1 MSAGLWYLVAVA
13 ALLLVLTWTFET
25 ARAAVA
31 RVSPPRAGKLVD
43 DGVRGADVLL
53 TLVTARP
60 RTLAVLALLTTLLRT
75 AYVVVLAGIGLELIG
90 GAAGLTAGAVVA
102 VITLYVVA
110 DVVPGGLVDQ
120 RPEQVAARLARVV
133 RWPVRALG
141 PLARIMGRLGST
153 VTPGHADEPG
163 PVVTEERLRDL
174 VDVAGAEGTL
184 TPSRHRMVTAVFDL
198 DETVVREV
206 MVPRPD
212 MVTVAAKAPLDEV
225 VTTVLEVGHSR
236 IPVHGEDR
244 DEIVGIVYAKD
255 VLRLLHAGDIRDWT
269 EVMRPPLVVPELKS
283 VERLLRELQ
292 TQRVHLAVVV
302 DEYGATVGLITIED
316 ILEELV
322 GEIVD
327 EHDDEVP
334 LVEVLEGDRWR
345 VDARLPIDDLA
356 ELADVRLPDD
366 EWDTV
371 GGLLFGMLGH
381 IATPGERIDLEGLR
395 LTAERVQGRRIVQV
409 LAERCEEGGAPA
421 A

>member
-1 MSAGLWYLVAVA
+1 MSTVVWYLAGVG
-13 ALLLVLTWTFET
+13 ALLIGLAWIFET

-31 RVSPPRAGKLVD
+31 RVSPPRADKLVD
-43 DGVRGADVLL
+43 DGLRGAGVLRE
-53 TLVTARP
+53 LVTTLP

-75 AYVVVLAGIGLELIG
+75 SYTVVLAGIGLELLG
-90 GAAGLTAGAVVA
+90 GAGGLTAGAVTA
-102 VITLYVVA
+102 VVTLYVAA
-110 DVVPGGLVDQ
+110 DVVPGGVADEH
-120 RPEQVAARLARVV
+120 PELVAARLARVV
-133 RWPVRALG
+133 RWPVRVLG
-141 PLARIMGRLGST
+141 PLAHLMGRLGST
-153 VTPGHADEPG
+153 VTPGVADEPG

-174 VDVAGAEGTL
+174 VDVARAEGTL
-184 TPSRHRMVTAVFDL
+184 STSRHSMVTAVFDL

-212 MVTVAAKAPLDEV
+212 MVSVAAKAPLDEV
-225 VTTVLEVGHSR
+225 VSVILRAGHSR

-255 VLRLLHAGDIRDWT
+255 VLALLHTGDIRDWT
-269 EVMRPPLVVPELKS
+269 EVVRAPLVVPELKS
-283 VERLLRELQ
+283 VEQLLRELQ
-292 TQRVHLAVVV
+292 SQRVHMAVVV

-327 EHDDEVP
+327 EYDEEVP
-334 LVEVLEGDRWR
+334 LVEVLDDDRWR

-356 ELADVRLPDD
+356 ELVDHRLPDD

-381 IATPGERIDLEGLR
+381 IATPGERVDLDGIR
-395 LTAERVQGRRIVQV
+395 LTAERVQGRRIAQV
-409 LAERCEEGGAPA
+409 LVERCERDDVPA

>member
-1 MSAGLWYLVAVA
+1 MSAALWYLTAVA
-13 ALLLVLTWTFET
+13 ALLLGLTWIFET

-43 DGVRGADVLL
+43 DGVGGAGVLL
-53 TLVTARP
+53 ELVTALP
-60 RTLAVLALLTTLLRT
+60 RTLAALALLTTLLRT
-75 AYVVVLAGIGLELIG
+75 AYVVVLAGIGLELVG
-90 GAAGLTAGAVVA
+90 GAAGLAAGAAAAVV
-102 VITLYVVA
+102 TLYVLA
-110 DVVPGGLVDQ
+110 DVVPGALADEH
-120 RPEQVAARLARVV
+120 PERVAARLAPLV
-133 RWPVRALG
+133 RWPARVLG
-141 PLARIMGRLGST
+141 PLARSMGRLGST
-153 VTPGHADEPG
+153 VTPGDADEPG

-184 TPSRHRMVTAVFDL
+184 TPSRHGMVTAVFDL
-198 DETVVREV
+198 DDTVVREV

-212 MVTVAAKAPLDEV
+212 MISVPAKAPLDEV
-225 VTTVLEVGHSR
+225 VSVILGAGHSR

-255 VLRLLHAGDIRDWT
+255 VLALLHTGDIRDWT
-269 EVMRPPLVVPELKS
+269 EVMRAPLVIPELKS
-283 VERLLRELQ
+283 VEQLLRELQ
-292 TQRVHLAVVV
+292 TQRVHMAVVV

-316 ILEELV
+316 ILEEVV

-327 EHDDEVP
+327 EYDDEVA

-356 ELADVRLPDD
+356 ELVDARLPDD
-366 EWDTV
+366 EWDSV

-381 IATPGERIDLEGLR
+381 IATPGERVDLDGIR
-395 LTAERVQGRRIVQV
+395 LTAERVQGRRIAQV
-409 LAERCEEGGAPA
+409 LVERCEEDDAPA